1 MIVPTMNNREKAY
14 EAFRVTQYLAQC
26 MDNHLSDV
34 VRKFKNNT
42 RFPYFQRFIVQDD
55 KNNNWVCLFYMLNK
69 QHKKEKKIL
78 TIAYT
83 IYNVPP
89 KHKEDDNS
97 SGKGCILFDP
107 YSMKNFIEHKID
119 RMVSVCDITPHTF
132 NRYTERYLK
141 PLNKDNIKFEYK
153 VESMLARW
161 GWFDICADLYGDINT
176 QNHKEDDK
184 LPYDVMMKGGGILKG
199 QLTHDLLIRFFTYIG
214 KDMMYDNQLLRQEEM
229 RAEYLKLFHKR
240 IKIS

>member
-26 MDNHLSDV
+26 MDDHLNDV

-42 RFPYFQRFIVQDD
+42 RFPYFQRFVVQDD

-69 QHKKEKKIL
+69 QHKKEKKFL

-119 RMVSVCDITPHTF
+119 RM
-132 NRYTERYLK
+132 
-141 PLNKDNIKFEYK
+141 
-153 VESMLARW
+153 A
-161 GWFDICADLYGDINT
+161 
-176 QNHKEDDK
+176 
-184 LPYDVMMKGGGILKG
+184 
-199 QLTHDLLIRFFTYIG
+199 
-214 KDMMYDNQLLRQEEM
+214 
-229 RAEYLKLFHKR
+229 
-240 IKIS
+240 